1 MLHQTSFQIINIYSI
16 SDQNSASELSVTL
29 GTQEKTCVNQMW
41 ILENSKDLLEYIES
55 RPISSCNSNKHLTLY
70 PLRTYTQLF
79 PAES

>member
-41 ILENSKDLLEYIES
+41 ILENVEMFI
-55 RPISSCNSNKHLTLY
+55 LT
-70 PLRTYTQLF
+70 
-79 PAES
+79 A